1 MDGFVEEVFVDVCVC
16 DCVFQDFLSKFRGR
30 LRRGEILSS
39 LSVVGNEGV
48 VGVGAGVGAQ
58 VICDVSS
65 SSSGVDLRLNWFLN
79 RRIQV

>member
-1 MDGFVEEVFVDVCVC
+1 MTSASVIVY
-16 DCVFQDFLSKFRGR
+16 FRIFCRSSAGR